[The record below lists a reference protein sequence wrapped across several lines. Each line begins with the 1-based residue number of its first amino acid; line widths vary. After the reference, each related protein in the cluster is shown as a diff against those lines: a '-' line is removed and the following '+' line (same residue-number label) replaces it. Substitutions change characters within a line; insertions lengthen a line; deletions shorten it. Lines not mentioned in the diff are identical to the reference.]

1 MATVR
6 PLRDPIALFQQLLEQ
21 ATALPREQVP
31 EPTALALATIGDDGQ
46 PSVRMVLL
54 KHADQDGFVFY
65 TNLESRK
72 ARDLSSSRRA
82 AMNFYWGQ
90 LERQVRVEGR
100 VSPVSDAEAD
110 EYFATRPRGSQ
121 IGAWASR
128 QSRTMDNA
136 ADLDARVA
144 DFEKKFDGQ
153 TVPRPPFWSGF
164 RLSPDSIEFWHGRPS
179 RLHERQLYTRDAGGG
194 WIVTRLYP

>member
-1 MATVR
+1 MATVK
-6 PLRDPIALFQQLLEQ
+6 PLHDPIVLFQQLLDQ
-21 ATALPREQVP
+21 ATALPRDQVP
-31 EPTALALATIGDDGQ
+31 EPTAVALATVGDDGQ

-54 KHADQDGFVFY
+54 KHADKDGFVFY

-72 ARDLSSSRRA
+72 ARELGGSKRA

-90 LERQVRVEGR
+90 LERQVRVDGR

-110 EYFATRPRGSQ
+110 AYFASRPRGSQ

-136 ADLDARVA
+136 ADLEARVA
-144 DFEKKFDGQ
+144 EYEKEFAGKD
-153 TVPRPPFWSGF
+153 VPRPKFWSGF
-164 RLSPDSIEFWHGRPS
+164 RLAPDAIEFWHGRPN
-179 RLHERQLYTRDAGGG
+179 RLHERQLFVRDGKG
-194 WIVTRLYP
+194 WQVQRLYP